1 LIVGNYPKVSYV
13 KKVTAIAEALEEK
26 LRNLPPQRAC
36 YLESLVRDAL
46 ALVSVDSADI
56 PTPTSTWPPGYFEQT
71 AGSFSSERIER
82 PPQGSL
88 EVRTSW

>member
-1 LIVGNYPKVSYV
+1 MI
-13 KKVTAIAEALEEK
+13 AIAEALEEK

-36 YLESLVRDAL
+36 YLETLVRDAL

-56 PTPTSTWPPGYFEQT
+56 PTTTSAWPPGYFDQT
-71 AGSFSSERIER
+71 AGTFASEPFER

>member
-1 LIVGNYPKVSYV
+1 ML
-13 KKVTAIAEALEEK
+13 AIAEALDER

-36 YLESLVRDAL
+36 YLETLVRDAL
-46 ALVSVDSADI
+46 ALVSVESVDI
-56 PTPTSTWPPGYFEQT
+56 APTSTWPLGYFDQT
-71 AGSFSSERIER
+71 AGSFACERLER